1 MIVPGHVSPLR
12 IAALAVVLAGCAAAD
27 SSPTSP
33 ATVAGHSSVEFSAWE
48 PASFERAAS
57 EDKLILINVIATWCH
72 WCHVMDEQTFANPE
86 VAALLAEHFVVIRV
100 DSDARPDVSERY
112 RAWGWPATAFLSPR
126 AEPVLN
132 LRGYRDPAVF
142 AALLR
147 ELIAEHQRGELRRL
161 DERELPRAPVDAD
174 LDRSLRLARDQ
185 LDGYF
190 DVEGLGWGGAQ
201 KYPWPEPIDYSFVRA
216 RFHADQLWQPRALA
230 TLEAQ
235 RALIDPVDGG
245 MYQYSLR
252 GVWDRPHFE
261 KIAMIQAGAIET
273 YAHAAMITHDPRW
286 LEPARDVARYL
297 LDTMQD
303 PDGGFYTSQD
313 ADLRRADGNTIV
325 GADYYALD
333 QAGRRALGVP
343 RIDTAI
349 YADLN
354 GAMIHALTELYRA
367 VGGATGDRRYLA
379 AALEAGERLLAS
391 HRGPTGGFFHGPD
404 RVGLYHLADQ
414 VAVGWAFV
422 GLHRVTADPRW
433 RDQALAV
440 AEFMHAELAAEG
452 GGFYA
457 HSEDPSAVGVF
468 AERRRPLRENALA
481 AQFLWELHACLDD
494 QAVATKQRERGHQ
507 TLLAIGSPAQIEASG
522 KVVGRYLIAAELYLG
537 TTLDVTIVAA
547 PGDPIGDALWQAA
560 LSLWEPRATVERSEP
575 GQRYPDIGKPAV
587 YLCSEAACSRPITDP
602 ARLLEQAEAFIATL
616 EHER

>member
-1 MIVPGHVSPLR
+1 
-12 IAALAVVLAGCAAAD
+12 
-27 SSPTSP
+27 
-33 ATVAGHSSVEFSAWE
+33 
-48 PASFERAAS
+48 
-57 EDKLILINVIATWCH
+57 
-72 WCHVMDEQTFANPE
+72 
-86 VAALLAEHFVVIRV
+86 
-100 DSDARPDVSERY
+100 
-112 RAWGWPATAFLSPR
+112 
-126 AEPVLN
+126 
-132 LRGYRDPAVF
+132 
-142 AALLR
+142 
-147 ELIAEHQRGELRRL
+147 
-161 DERELPRAPVDAD
+161 
-174 LDRSLRLARDQ
+174 
-185 LDGYF
+185 
-190 DVEGLGWGGAQ
+190 
-201 KYPWPEPIDYSFVRA
+201 
-216 RFHADQLWQPRALA
+216 
-230 TLEAQ
+230 
-235 RALIDPVDGG
+235 
-245 MYQYSLR
+245 
-252 GVWDRPHFE
+252 
-261 KIAMIQAGAIET
+261 
-273 YAHAAMITHDPRW
+273 
-286 LEPARDVARYL
+286 
-297 LDTMQD
+297 
-303 PDGGFYTSQD
+303 QD

-354 GAMIHALTELYRA
+354 GEMIHALTELYRA

-507 TLLAIGSPAQIEASG
+507 TLLAIGS
-522 KVVGRYLIAAELYLG
+522 
-537 TTLDVTIVAA
+537 
-547 PGDPIGDALWQAA
+547 
-560 LSLWEPRATVERSEP
+560 
-575 GQRYPDIGKPAV
+575 
-587 YLCSEAACSRPITDP
+587 
-602 ARLLEQAEAFIATL
+602 
-616 EHER
+616 